1 MSATR
6 LAAGARVDPSPQE
19 HGRTL
24 GQRAAD
30 PTGDAE
36 VPVYA
41 GLTWDHPRGY
51 AALDH
56 LAQADGSLRLH
67 WDRHSLEGFEA
78 SPIGELA
85 ERYDL
90 IVLDHPHVGD
100 ALAEDCLV
108 PLDELFC
115 REALAAWSAQSIG
128 ATAASYVYG
137 GRAWALP
144 LDAATQVAV
153 AHPGLPAEETP
164 QTWADVI
171 ALAGRRRI
179 CLSLAGPHAVLSFFS
194 IAAAHGDTP
203 ARPDPAQLFAGAGA
217 EQAWAMLRELHAL
230 ADPALAGCNP
240 IGILHAMRT
249 QGAADYC
256 PLVYGYVNYALPR
269 GEGVPLR
276 FAEAPAGP
284 AGRGSTLGGT
294 GVAVSR
300 RASITPALK
309 AHLATL
315 MSLQAQCRDIPAHAG
330 QPSARVAWADAAIDA
345 AAGGFYGA
353 TRGTIEAACV
363 RPRHAGYIAFQT
375 AAADVVRAALDARWA
390 ASRLLDTLQ
399 SLHERH
405 RPPGAEA

>member
-1 MSATR
+1 MS
-6 LAAGARVDPSPQE
+6 VS
-19 HGRTL
+19 
-24 GQRAAD
+24 
-30 PTGDAE
+30 
-36 VPVYA
+36 VYT

-56 LAQADGSLRLH
+56 LAGVAQADGSLRLH

-78 SPIGELA
+78 SPIGALA
-85 ERYDL
+85 ARYDL
-90 IVLDHPHVGD
+90 IVLDHPHVGE

-108 PLDELFC
+108 PLDEIFSAD
-115 REALAAWSAQSIG
+115 ELAAWATQSIG

-153 AHPGLPAEETP
+153 AHPGLPAQETP
-164 QTWADVI
+164 QTWDDVI
-171 ALAGRRRI
+171 ALAGRRRV
-179 CLSLAGPHAVLSFFS
+179 CLSLAGPHAILSFFS

-203 ARPDPAQLFAGAGA
+203 GRSDPARLFTGAGA
-217 EQAWAMLRELHAL
+217 EQAWAVFSELHAL
-230 ADPALAGCNP
+230 ADTALAACNP

-256 PLVYGYVNYALPR
+256 PLVYGYVNYALPQ
-269 GEGVPLR
+269 GEGTPLR

-294 GVAVSR
+294 GVAISR
-300 RASITPALK
+300 RAQITPELK

-330 QPSARVAWADAAIDA
+330 QPSARDAWTDPAVDA
-345 AAGGFYGA
+345 AAGGFYRA
-353 TRGTIEAACV
+353 TRETIEAACV

-375 AAADVVRAALDARWA
+375 AAAEVVRTALDARWPA
-390 ASRLLDTLQ
+390 LRLLDTLQ

-405 RPPGAEA
+405 RPAGAEA